1 MIKRKS
7 KKKFYSAKLI
17 KFQRDAKK
25 TWRIMKELIGKS
37 GIENSSLPQKIVI
50 DKTEIFGETKIAN
63 EFNKFFINI
72 GPKLTQK
79 IPQPLKFFESYM
91 NRVNSEMKKKTITV
105 NELKE
110 ALYSLKY
117 NKSAGY
123 DDINYNVAK
132 NRFGEF
138 CDPILLIFNLSSSN
152 KQFRFQA
159 GHSTDQVIIP
169 LLDQIYENFEGNKYT
184 PGVFIE
190 LSSKAFDFVD
200 HKILLSK
207 LEIYGIKWNMFK

>member
-1 MIKRKS
+1 M
-7 KKKFYSAKLI
+7 
-17 KFQRDAKK
+17 
-25 TWRIMKELIGKS
+25 
-37 GIENSSLPQKIVI
+37 
-50 DKTEIFGETKIAN
+50 
-63 EFNKFFINI
+63 
-72 GPKLTQK
+72 
-79 IPQPLKFFESYM
+79 
-91 NRVNSEMKKKTITV
+91 
-105 NELKE
+105 
-110 ALYSLKY
+110 KY

-207 LEIYGIKWNMFK
+207 LEIYGIKWNMFKKFESYLINRISQWFISNKLSINMTKTKYSFFFTNQAKEIIFPLLSQNYT

>member
-1 MIKRKS
+1 
-7 KKKFYSAKLI
+7 
-17 KFQRDAKK
+17 
-25 TWRIMKELIGKS
+25 MKELIGKS
-37 GIENSSLPQKIVI
+37 GIDHSSLAQKIVI
-50 DKTEIFGETKIAN
+50 DKTEIFDETKIAN

-72 GPKLTQK
+72 GPKLAQK
-79 IPQPLKFFESYM
+79 IPQPLKPFQSYM
-91 NRVNSEMKKKTITV
+91 NRVNSEMENKPIIV

-123 DDINYNVAK
+123 DGINYNVAK

-138 CDPILLIFNLSSSN
+138 CDPLLLIFNLSSSN

-159 GHSTDQVIIP
+159 WHSTDQVIIP
-169 LLDQIYENFEGNKYT
+169 LLDQIYENFEENKYT
-184 PGVFIE
+184 VGVFIE
-190 LSSKAFDFVD
+190 PSKAFDFVD